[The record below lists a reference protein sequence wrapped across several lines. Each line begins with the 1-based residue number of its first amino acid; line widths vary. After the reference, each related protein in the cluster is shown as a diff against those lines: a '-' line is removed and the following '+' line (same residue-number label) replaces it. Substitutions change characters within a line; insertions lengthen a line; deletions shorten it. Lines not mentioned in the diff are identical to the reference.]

1 MLSTGIAV
9 RRNSEHRIVAP
20 TIQIRSLAGC
30 GTSSR
35 GTPLNTPLKNGDNN
49 NKKKIERPPEEWQ
62 IFKDTHSAIIDR
74 EVFALVQQAGA
85 AFGHLL

>member
-62 IFKDTHSAIIDR
+62 IFKDTHPAIIDR